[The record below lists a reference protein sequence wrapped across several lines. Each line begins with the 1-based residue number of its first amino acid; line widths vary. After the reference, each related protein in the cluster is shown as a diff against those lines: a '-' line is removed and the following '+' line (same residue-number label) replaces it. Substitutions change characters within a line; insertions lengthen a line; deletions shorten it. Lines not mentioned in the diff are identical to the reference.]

1 GCQPSDPE
9 VAEEYDERATD
20 EPAVFTLEV
29 QRIIIRTTQNFCAR
43 RNYRFHGSGN
53 DDSHT
58 HLLLSWRGYSS
69 WHEVMRRL
77 KNILS
82 LELNRQLNCK
92 RQWFVRGGSR
102 KQVKNRAHLD
112 HLTKKYFPDHP
123 GIFWREGMM
132 LP

>member
-1 GCQPSDPE
+1 M
-9 VAEEYDERATD
+9 
-20 EPAVFTLEV
+20 FTREV
-29 QRIIIRTTQNFCAR
+29 QCIIIRTTAEFCAR
-43 RNYRFHGSGN
+43 RKYRFHGSGN

-77 KNILS
+77 KNVLS
-82 LELNRQLNCK
+82 LQLNRELNIK

-102 KQVKNRAHLD
+102 KRVRDDKHLD
-112 HLTKKYFPDHP
+112 HLLDKYFPDHP
-123 GIFWREGMM
+123 GLFWCEGAA